1 MKGKG
6 IYYLFSFLFFKFIKM
21 IYKIK
26 RFSKGI
32 VSPIVLPG
40 KYKGGNRNLLN
51 LAEDFLERKQN
62 KRDYLLKLG
71 TQEIMGSGMQHTS
84 RFSNPVK
91 VGRIIEGFGKY
102 SYKNGKKLN
111 R

>member
-1 MKGKG
+1 
-6 IYYLFSFLFFKFIKM
+6 M

-71 TQEIMGSGMQHTS
+71 TQEIMDSGMQHTP
-84 RFSNPVK
+84 RFSNPVR

-102 SYKNGKKLN
+102 SYKNGKRLN